1 MADILLT
8 IDVRERTGTG
18 GARQTRREGLIPG
31 IIYGGKLG
39 NVAISLKENEVRKAL
54 NSGDFIAQTVTIDH
68 KGEKQLVLTRD
79 IQYHPVTDVPMH
91 VDLYRVDADQMIEV
105 EVAVRF
111 INEEESPG
119 LKRGGVLNVV
129 RHELALMCPAGDIPD
144 AIEIDLT
151 GYDIGDSAHISSV
164 ELPKGVTSAITDR
177 DFTIVTVVGSRA
189 AISEAD
195 EEAEAEA
202 AAEALAEAAEGGED
216 GETAEGGEE

>member
-1 MADILLT
+1 MADILLNV
-8 IDVRERTGTG
+8 DVRERTGTG
-18 GARQTRREGLIPG
+18 GARQTRREGMIPG

-39 NVAISLKENEVRKAL
+39 NVAISLKENQVRKAL
-54 NSGDFIAQTVTIDH
+54 STGDFIAQTVTIEH

-79 IQYHPVTDVPMH
+79 VQYHPVTDVPMH

-129 RHELALMCPAGDIPD
+129 RHELALLCPAGNIPD

-164 ELPKGVTSAITDR
+164 SLPEGVTSAITDR

-202 AAEALAEAAEGGED
+202 AAEALAEAAEGEEGED
-216 GETAEGGEE
+216 SEGGEE